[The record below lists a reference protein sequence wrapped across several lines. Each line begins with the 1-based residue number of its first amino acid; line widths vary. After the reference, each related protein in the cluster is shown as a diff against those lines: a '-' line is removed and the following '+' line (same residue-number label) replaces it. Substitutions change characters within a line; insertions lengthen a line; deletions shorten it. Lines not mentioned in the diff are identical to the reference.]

1 MPPCTMAPPM
11 ETAFRKWLSPGLD
24 ENDALELVPGLR
36 EALSDAGLSSYLAAL
51 EAWCED
57 AGAAFLGEV
66 LEELEAISE
75 ELRLSTPQCRQL
87 RRALAGRGRAG
98 GSVSASAM
106 HL

>member
-1 MPPCTMAPPM
+1 MAPPT
-11 ETAFRKWLSPGLD
+11 EQTFAGQTAFRRWLSPESD
-24 ENDALELVPGLR
+24 DVDVELVPGLR

-57 AGAAFLGEV
+57 AGAAFISEV
-66 LEELEAISE
+66 LEELEAIGE

-87 RRALAGRGRAG
+87 RRALTGRGRAG
-98 GSVSASAM
+98 GSVNASAM